1 MLDTSKMT
9 LLKNVKGP
17 DGSNPPLLDP
27 FSKTA
32 DSVTGLPGGLTLT
45 VDGVTNYAVFSV
57 KYDPGKGL
65 VLWAAIA
72 MLLGLIGSLL
82 IRRRRVWKRARTV
95 DDPHEP
101 SARGRTVVEIGGLAR
116 TGNLSAEFDDPVR
129 RVRVRLPEQ
138 G

>member
-1 MLDTSKMT
+1 MQQ
-9 LLKNVKGP
+9 
-17 DGSNPPLLDP
+17 DG
-27 FSKTA
+27 A

-45 VDGVTNYAVFSV
+45 STSIRNYAVFSV

-72 MLLGLIGSLL
+72 MLTGLIGSLL
-82 IRRRRVWKRARTV
+82 IRRRRMWIRASA
-95 DDPHEP
+95 DSDPQTQ
-101 SARGRTVVEIGGLAR
+101 GRTVVEIGGLAR
-116 TGNLSAEFDDPVR
+116 TGNLTAEFDDLVR